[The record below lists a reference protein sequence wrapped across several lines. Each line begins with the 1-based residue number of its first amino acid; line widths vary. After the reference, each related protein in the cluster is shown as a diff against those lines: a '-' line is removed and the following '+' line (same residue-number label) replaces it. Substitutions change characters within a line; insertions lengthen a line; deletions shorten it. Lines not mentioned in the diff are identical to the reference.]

1 MSQVPAPASQPTP
14 LTADEYARA
23 REMAYCLAL
32 KRGGGQLPPYSLNHA
47 NGDFWEAAGTILAQ
61 RAASHLGQPT
71 PVLYERDPVKGPA
84 PAGDVRDAIPARPP
98 LPYGLKELPPRPPL
112 PPGNEDA

>member
-32 KRGGGQLPPYSLNHA
+32 KRGGGQLPPYSLDHA
-47 NGDFWEAAGTILAQ
+47 NGDFWEAAGIIIAQ
-61 RAASHLGQPT
+61 RTTSHSGPPA
-71 PVLYERDPVKGPA
+71 PVPDERDPVKEA
-84 PAGDVRDAIPARPP
+84 ARAGDVADTIPARPP
-98 LPYGLKELPPRPPL
+98 LPYGLKELPPRPRL
-112 PPGNEDA
+112 PPATEDN